1 MVDNVDITLLA
12 KLAQDNL
19 AETKAMRRDMA
30 DMRRELTGVR
40 TLALQTADYMRKMEQ
55 RLDARIVGV
64 RDDLELMVKSE
75 LMGSLANFEVKM
87 GNMLHERLAEIEKT
101 D

>member
-1 MVDNVDITLLA
+1 MAENVDLSLLT

-19 AETKAMRRDMA
+19 AEMKAV
-30 DMRRELTGVR
+30 RREVADIR

-64 RDDLELMVKSE
+64 RDDLELLLKSE
-75 LMGSLANFEVKM
+75 LMGSLAHFETRM
-87 GNMLHERLAEIEKT
+87 ENLLHERLAEPQKT